1 MEFEKLKKAY
11 SYYDKYGGEGYI
23 GESVSQLEHAIQAA
37 FLAEEFTINQKDY
50 NQNREIYNDLV
61 LGSFFHDIGH
71 LLVFEND
78 TLEMMGNYGVME
90 HEEIGANVMRELGF
104 NNNICE
110 FVRNHIKTKRYLIT
124 KNKDYYNNLSSA
136 SKKTFE
142 YQGGFLEEKDFFEF
156 ENNPLFRFHLEMRGF
171 DDKAKSTDQTLL
183 KKIATIDKIN
193 YLSKFI
199 NKIE

>member
-37 FLAEEFTINQKDY
+37 FLAEEYTINQKDY
-50 NQNREIYNDLV
+50 NQKREIYNDFV

-71 LLVFEND
+71 LLVYEND
-78 TLEMMGNYGVME
+78 KLEMMGNYGVME
-90 HEEIGANVMRELGF
+90 HEEIGANLMREIGF

-142 YQGGFLEEKDFFEF
+142 YQGGFLEEKDLNEF

-171 DDKAKSTDQTLL
+171 DDKAKSTDEKLL
-183 KKIATIDKIN
+183 RKIATMDKIN

-199 NKIE
+199 NRLK